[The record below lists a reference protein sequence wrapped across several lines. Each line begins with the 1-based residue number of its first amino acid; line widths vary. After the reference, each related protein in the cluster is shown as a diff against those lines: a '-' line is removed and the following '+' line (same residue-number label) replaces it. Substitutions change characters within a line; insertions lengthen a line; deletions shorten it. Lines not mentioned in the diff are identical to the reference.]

1 MRVFVIV
8 VTQENRLRF
17 RMMRKEHGLLH
28 DRAEKKSYAIV
39 KDALPTNWRGRFAR
53 AYLVHESSA
62 QTVQIDGK
70 SAEVLGGSVEVKEP
84 LSMIAKI
91 RMPGQRGEDGM
102 VRETHL
108 TAEAIYDRT
117 LSAQVRRLG
126 NRRFQWFHA
135 LAFVCVGIA
144 MGLMTMGVIT
154 LFSSHTPAPAASVP
168 IVVTPGATPGG
179 PQSGP
184 MPTPAS
190 PIIVVQHT
198 PTPTNE
204 GGG

>member
-28 DRAEKKSYAIV
+28 DRSEKKSYAIV

-62 QTVQIDGK
+62 QTIQVNGK
-70 SAEVLGGSVEVKEP
+70 PAEVLGGSVEVKEP
-84 LSMIAKI
+84 LNMIAKI
-91 RMPGQRGEDGM
+91 RMPGQRGEDGQ

-135 LAFVCVGIA
+135 LAFVCVGITL
-144 MGLMTMGVIT
+144 GLMTVGVIT
-154 LFSSHTPAPAASVP
+154 LFSSHGATPAASAPV
-168 IVVTPGATPGG
+168 VVTPGGAPGG

-184 MPTPAS
+184 APATPV
-190 PIIVVQHT
+190 IVVQHA
-198 PTPTNE
+198 PSPAS
-204 GGG
+204 GGGG